1 MTQLTRRLLFLAV
14 MSTLLLTSCTQASN
28 ETENETAVSHTTET
42 ASPTILPLPEL
53 TDAALNGRS
62 LKVIATTSIIGDV
75 VAQVGGEAIE
85 LTTLIPPGRDP
96 HSFEPGAQD
105 LTAVSSADIIFV
117 NGWDL
122 EETLVQNLESIG
134 KNVPIVPVAATIQ
147 PLAFDGGEHGNV
159 DPHTWFNIQNVAQW
173 TTNIETSLS
182 QRDPAHAESYASNA
196 DAYRGQLA
204 ELETYAKAELSSIP
218 PEKRFLI
225 TNHDALGYLADSY
238 GLQVLGTVIPGT
250 STLSEPSAREIADLI
265 ATMNDHDICTIF
277 TETTI
282 SDTLAQ
288 TTAAELSNCDT
299 IQVIPLYTGS
309 LGVSGSG
316 ADSYIG
322 MFRANVEA
330 IVNGLK

>member
-1 MTQLTRRLLFLAV
+1 MKYLNIHLLLFVAITTLA
-14 MSTLLLTSCTQASN
+14 LAGCTQ
-28 ETENETAVSHTTET
+28 TTGETAVSPTTET
-42 ASPTILPLPEL
+42 TNPTILLLPDL

-85 LTTLIPPGRDP
+85 LTTLIQPGQDP
-96 HSFEPGAQD
+96 HSYEPGAQD
-105 LTAVSSADIIFV
+105 LTAVAAADIIFV

-134 KNVPIVPVAATIQ
+134 KNVPIVPVAANIQ

-173 TTNIETSLS
+173 TTNIENSLS

-196 DAYRGQLA
+196 AAYREQLA

-225 TNHDALGYLADSY
+225 TNHDALGYLAEAY
-238 GLQVLGTVIPGT
+238 GLQVLGTVIPGS
-250 STLSEPSAREIADLI
+250 STLAEPSAREIADLI

-282 SDTLAQ
+282 SDALAQ
-288 TTAAELSNCDT
+288 TTAAELTNCDT
-299 IQVIPLYTGS
+299 INIIPLYTGS
-309 LGVSGSG
+309 LGATGSG

-322 MFRANVEA
+322 MFQANVEA